1 MNKYLVTGLNS
12 IRLRKLYRM
21 FFKDT
26 LTKSKNVI
34 FPLDKPALRE
44 YNHINRIER
53 L

>member
-1 MNKYLVTGLNS
+1 MTSLDS
-12 IRLRKLYRM
+12 IRLRKLYRV

-44 YNHINRIER
+44 FNHIKRIER